1 LILVAT
7 LNDFDSE
14 DKTIEEVEVLM
25 KSTQIKNSKSSNEY
39 LMESEE
45 ETIRLE
51 VKTDPDALRKQ
62 AIWCG
67 VKPGMRILDVA
78 CGPGK
83 TTSLLHDMIQPG
95 GSIVGIDF
103 SEQRINYAKDHYGKK
118 DSIDFHVRDFRQPL
132 IDLGEFDLIWVR
144 FVLEYYRKE
153 ALEIVGNLKKVVKPG
168 GSLCLLDLDH
178 NCLSHFELSEE
189 MEKILPKIM
198 KYMDEKYNFDTYI
211 GRKLYSFL
219 YDNGFEYIKAEII
232 AHNLFYGNILEKDIY
247 NLSKKIEIAAQKA
260 NAILQEYEG
269 GFSKFKQDINDFFNN
284 KRRFS
289 YSPLIIC
296 KGIKPISN

>member
-1 LILVAT
+1 MVDT

-14 DKTIEEVEVLM
+14 DRTIEEVEIHM
-25 KSTQIKNSKSSNEY
+25 KSTEIKNSKSSNEY

-83 TTSLLHDMIQPG
+83 TTSLLHEMIQPG

-103 SEQRINYAKDHYGKK
+103 SEKRIDYAKDNYGKK
-118 DSIDFHVRDFRQPL
+118 ASIDFHVRDFRQPL
-132 IDLGEFDLIWVR
+132 LDLGKFDLVWVR
-144 FVLEYYRKE
+144 FVLEYYRNE
-153 ALEIVGNLKKVVKPG
+153 SLQIVGNLKNVVNPG
-168 GSLCLLDLDH
+168 GSLCLLDLDY
-178 NCLSHFELSEE
+178 NCLSHFELSED

-198 KYMDEKYNFDTYI
+198 KYIDEKYNFDTYI

-219 YDNGFEYIKAEII
+219 YDNGFENIKAEII

-260 NAILQEYEG
+260 SDIVQTYQG
-269 GFSKFKQDINDFFNN
+269 GYVKFKKDINDFFND
-284 KRRFS
+284 KKRFS
-289 YSPLIIC
+289 YSPLILC
-296 KGIKPISN
+296 KGINPISN

>member
-1 LILVAT
+1 
-7 LNDFDSE
+7 
-14 DKTIEEVEVLM
+14 M
-25 KSTQIKNSKSSNEY
+25 KSEQIKSNKSSNEY

-51 VKTDPDALRKQ
+51 VKTDPEALRKQ

-67 VKPGMRILDVA
+67 VKPGMRVLDVA

-103 SEQRINYAKDHYGKK
+103 SEERINYAKDNYGKK
-118 DSIDFHVRDFRQPL
+118 DSIEFHVRDLRRPL
-132 IDLGEFDLIWVR
+132 EDLGEFDLVWVR

-153 ALEIVGNLKKVVKPG
+153 ALDIVGNLKKAVKPG
-168 GSLCLLDLDH
+168 GVLCLLDLDY
-178 NCLSHFELSEE
+178 NCLTHYGLSDKMEE
-189 MEKILPKIM
+189 ILPKIM
-198 KYMDEKYNFDTYI
+198 KYIDEKYNFDTFI

-219 YDNGFEYIKAEII
+219 YDNGFKNIEVELI
-232 AHNLFYGNILEKDIY
+232 AHNLFYGNIDDKDIY

-260 NAILQEYEG
+260 NDILQEYEG
-269 GFSKFKQDINDFFNN
+269 GYAKFKQDINDFFND

-289 YSPLIIC
+289 YSPLILS